1 MSGPRAEDGVEAA
14 GALRAEDLHLWR
26 GEQHVL
32 RGLSFELSA
41 GQCLQ
46 VTGPNGSGKTS
57 LLRALCGLIPLESG
71 RVFWRGRDVAAAR
84 DVFHS
89 QIDYLGH
96 ESGLKADLS
105 ARENLRYA
113 VRLRRAVGSAEIAA
127 ALSLAGVPDTGSAQL
142 RHLSAGQR
150 RRVALARLLLSGAA
164 LWILDEPG
172 VNLDSRGQELLGRLI
187 SQQLSRGG
195 SAVVATHQPLVLMAA
210 QPLSLALQ

>member
-1 MSGPRAEDGVEAA
+1 MNVLQAQ
-14 GALRAEDLHLWR
+14 DLHLWR

-32 RGLSFELSA
+32 RGVGFELPA

-46 VTGPNGSGKTS
+46 VTGPNGSGKTT

-71 RVFWRGRDVAAAR
+71 RVLWKGLDVASDRSA
-84 DVFHS
+84 FQG

-96 ESGLKADLS
+96 EPGLKADLTAS
-105 ARENLRYA
+105 ENLRYA
-113 VRLRRAVGSAEIAA
+113 VRLRRAVSAAEIAA
-127 ALSLAGVPDTGSAQL
+127 ALSLAGVPDTGGAQL

-150 RRVALARLLLSGAA
+150 RRVALARLLLSGTA

-172 VNLDSRGQELLGRLI
+172 ANLDSRGQELLGRLL

-195 SAVVATHQPLVLMAA
+195 AAVVATHQPLALSAA
-210 QPLSLALQ
+210 QQLSLALQ